1 MNENMLYRRGAGE
14 DMLSILGYGCMR
26 FTKKGTG
33 IDLDKA
39 EREVMRAIRGGVNY
53 LDTAYIYPGSEAA
66 VGKILERN
74 HCRDQV
80 YIATKL
86 PQYLIKSAAGIEKTF
101 QEELARLRTDHID
114 YYLMHMITD
123 IAQWEKLERL
133 GIRDWIA
140 AKKAAGQ
147 IRHIGFSYHGSTDMF
162 LKVLNAYDWEF
173 CQIQYNYMDE
183 HSQAGRR
190 GLTAAHEKGIPVIIM
205 EPLRGGRLANKL
217 PKSALDLIAHNPRGY
232 TAPEWSLRWLWDQ
245 EAVTCVLSGMNSIEM
260 IDENL
265 KTAATAHAGSFT
277 DADFAFIRDLKA
289 EISAKTR
296 VGCTGCSYC
305 MPCPHGVDIP
315 GTFRCLNEIDIDGR
329 FTALKEYYQ
338 TTAIRK
344 KSACASMRVG
354 CGRCERHCPQQLPI
368 RELLRQAAKELE
380 PPIYKIA
387 RKIVSLWRPW

>member
-26 FTKKGTG
+26 FTKKGAS

-53 LDTAYIYPGSEAA
+53 LDTAYIYPGSEVA

-101 QEELARLRTDHID
+101 QEELSRLRTDHID

-123 IAQWEKLERL
+123 IAQWEKLEKL

-162 LKVLNAYDWEF
+162 LKVLDAYDWEF

-217 PKSALDLIAHNPRGY
+217 PKSALDLIAHSPRGY

-265 KTAATAHAGSFT
+265 KSAATAHAGSFT

-315 GTFRCLNEIDIDGR
+315 GTFRCLNEIDIDGK

-344 KSACASMRVG
+344 KSACASMCVG

-368 RELLRQAAKELE
+368 RDLLRQVAKELE

-387 RKIVSLWRPW
+387 RKIVSLWHPW

>member
-1 MNENMLYRRGAGE
+1 MNENMLYRRSAGE

-101 QEELARLRTDHID
+101 QEELSRLRTDHID

-123 IAQWEKLERL
+123 IAQWEKLEKL

-217 PKSALDLIAHNPRGY
+217 PKSALDLIAHNSRGY

-245 EAVTCVLSGMNSIEM
+245 DAVTCVLSGMNSIEM

-265 KTAATAHAGSFT
+265 KSAATAHAGIFT

-329 FTALKEYYQ
+329 FTALREYYQ

-344 KSACASMRVG
+344 KSACASMCVG

-368 RELLRQAAKELE
+368 RNLLRQAAKELE

>member
-14 DMLSILGYGCMR
+14 DTLSILGYGCMR

-101 QEELARLRTDHID
+101 QEELSRLRTDHID

-123 IAQWEKLERL
+123 IAQWEKLEKL

-217 PKSALDLIAHNPRGY
+217 PKSALDLIARNPRGY

-265 KTAATAHAGSFT
+265 KSAATAHAGSFT

-344 KSACASMRVG
+344 KSACASMCVG

-368 RELLRQAAKELE
+368 RDLLRQAAKELE

-387 RKIVSLWRPW
+387 RKIVSLWHPW

>member
-101 QEELARLRTDHID
+101 QEELSRLRTDHID

-133 GIRDWIA
+133 GVRDWIA

-217 PKSALDLIAHNPRGY
+217 PKSALDLIAHNHRGY
-232 TAPEWSLRWLWDQ
+232 TAPEWSFRWLWDQ

-265 KTAATAHAGSFT
+265 KNAATAHAGSFT

-329 FTALKEYYQ
+329 FTALREYYQ

-344 KSACASMRVG
+344 KSACASMCVG

-380 PPIYKIA
+380 TPIYKIA
-387 RKIVSLWRPW
+387 RKIVSLWHPW

>member
-101 QEELARLRTDHID
+101 QEELSRLRTDHID

-133 GIRDWIA
+133 GVRDWIA

-183 HSQAGRR
+183 HSQAGRH

-217 PKSALDLIAHNPRGY
+217 PKSALDLIAHNHRGY
-232 TAPEWSLRWLWDQ
+232 TAPEWSFRWLWDQ

-265 KTAATAHAGSFT
+265 KNAATAHAGSFT

-329 FTALKEYYQ
+329 FTALREYYQ

-344 KSACASMRVG
+344 KSACASMCVG

-368 RELLRQAAKELE
+368 RDLLRQAAKELE

-387 RKIVSLWRPW
+387 RKIVLLWRPW

>member
-1 MNENMLYRRGAGE
+1 MHENMLYRRGAG
-14 DMLSILGYGCMR
+14 DDQISILGYGCMR
-26 FTKKGTG
+26 FTKKGAG

-39 EREVMRAIRGGVNY
+39 ERELMHAIRGGVNY

-123 IAQWEKLERL
+123 IAQWEKLDRL

-140 AKKAAGQ
+140 EKKASGQ

-190 GLTAAHEKGIPVIIM
+190 GLNAAHEKGIPVIIM

-217 PKSALDLIAHNPRGY
+217 PKSALDLIAQNPRGY

-245 EAVTCVLSGMNSIEM
+245 AAVTCVLSGMNSIEM

-265 KTAATAHAGSFT
+265 KSASNAHIGSFT

-315 GTFRCLNEIDIDGR
+315 GTFRCLNEIDIDGK

-344 KSACASMRVG
+344 RSASASQCIG

-368 RELLRQAAKELE
+368 RDLLRQAAKELE

-387 RKIVSLWRPW
+387 RKIVSIWHPW